1 MDIRKFLLSQSVDRM
16 IDVTVFVSVF
26 VIATLPPLDPVCDLE
41 NCSVF
46 HFKCFKIAAV
56 ISGQ

>member
-1 MDIRKFLLSQSVDRM
+1 M